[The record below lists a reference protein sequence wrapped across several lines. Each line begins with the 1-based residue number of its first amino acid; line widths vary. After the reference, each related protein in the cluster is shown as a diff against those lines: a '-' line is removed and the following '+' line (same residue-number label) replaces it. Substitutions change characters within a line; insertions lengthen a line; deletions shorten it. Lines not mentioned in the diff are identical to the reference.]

1 MRCLGRTL
9 LLLLV
14 VVFAAVAWLTRDKWL
29 RFLPGTHGTTTVTEQ
44 LWEPLSPEAAAR
56 GKRAIDALS
65 ARSGPVFANLKG
77 AEVASYIFER
87 AGAALPAA
95 SDSAEAA
102 VIGDVLYVRAIVPMK
117 DVAASGALGP
127 FGGLLNDR
135 EPLTLGGTFHV
146 IRPGLSEF
154 QVREVKLRD
163 FKVPTRIIPNL
174 VKQLDRDPRPEGV
187 SPNGIPV
194 KTPTTLA
201 DVRIANHR
209 VTLYKTLPGS
219 TNGARQ

>member
-1 MRCLGRTL
+1 MRCLGRL
-9 LLLLV
+9 VVLLLLV
-14 VVFAAVAWLTRDKWL
+14 ALAAILWLTRDKWL
-29 RFLPGTHGTTTVTEQ
+29 RYLPGSHGTTTVTEP

-56 GKRAIDALS
+56 GRKAIDALAS
-65 ARSGPVFANLKG
+65 RSGPVYTNLKG

-87 AGAALPAA
+87 AGAAFPSAT
-95 SDSAEAA
+95 DSAEAA
-102 VIGDVLYVRAIVPMK
+102 VIGDALYVHAIVPTK
-117 DVAASGALGP
+117 GIAASGVLGP

-135 EPLTLGGTFHV
+135 ESITLGGTFRV

-163 FKVPTRIIPNL
+163 FKLPTRAIPNL
-174 VKQLDRDPRPEGV
+174 IKQLDRDPRPEGV

-194 KTPTTLA
+194 KTPTALA

-209 VTLYKTLPGS
+209 VTLYKALPAS
-219 TNGARQ
+219 TSGVRQ

>member
-9 LLLLV
+9 VLLLV
-14 VVFAAVAWLTRDKWL
+14 VVVATVLWLTRDRWL
-29 RFLPGTHGTTTVTEQ
+29 RYLPGAHGTTTVEKV
-44 LWEPLSPEAAAR
+44 WEPLTPAAAAR
-56 GKRAIDALS
+56 GRKAIDALS
-65 ARSGPVFANLKG
+65 ARSGPVFANLTG
-77 AEVASYIFER
+77 AEVASYIFVR

-95 SDSAEAA
+95 TDSAEAA
-102 VIGDVLYVRAIVPMK
+102 VIGDALYVRAVVPMK

-127 FGGLLNDR
+127 FGGLVNDR
-135 EPLTLGGTFHV
+135 EPLTLGGSFHV

-163 FKVPTRIIPNL
+163 FKVPTRVIPNL
-174 VKQLDRDPRPEGV
+174 IRQLDRDPRPDGV

-194 KTPTTLA
+194 KTPPSLA

-209 VTLYKTLPGS
+209 VTVYKTLPDA
-219 TNGARQ
+219 TDGAKR

>member
-1 MRCLGRTL
+1 MRCLGRTIL
-9 LLLLV
+9 LLFVVLLAG
-14 VVFAAVAWLTRDKWL
+14 FLWLTRDRWL
-29 RFLPGTHGTTTVTEQ
+29 HYLPGSQGGTAVTEPV
-44 LWEPLSPEAAAR
+44 WEPLTPDAAAR

-77 AEVASYIFER
+77 AEVASYIFQR
-87 AGAALPAA
+87 AGAALPSA

-117 DVAASGALGP
+117 AVAASGALGP

-135 EPLTLGGTFHV
+135 EPLTLGGTLHV

-154 QVREVKLRD
+154 QLREVKLRE
-163 FKVPTRIIPNL
+163 FKVPGRVIPQL
-174 VKQLDRDPRPEGV
+174 VKQLDRGPRPEGV
-187 SPNGIPV
+187 SPDGIAV
-194 KTPTTLA
+194 KTPASLA

-209 VTLYKTLPGS
+209 VTLYKATAEAS
-219 TNGARQ
+219 SGAKP

>member
-1 MRCLGRTL
+1 M
-9 LLLLV
+9 LLV
-14 VVFAAVAWLTRDKWL
+14 IVVLAAILWLTRDKWL
-29 RFLPGTHGTTTVTEQ
+29 RYLPGSHRTAAVAEQ
-44 LWEPLSPEAAAR
+44 TWQPLSPEAAAR

-65 ARSGPVFANLKG
+65 ARSGPVFTNLTG

-117 DVAASGALGP
+117 AVAASGALGP

-135 EPLTLGGTFHV
+135 EPLTLGGTFRV

-163 FKVPTRIIPNL
+163 FKVPTTIIPRL
-174 VKQLDRDPRPEGV
+174 VKQLDRDARPDGV
-187 SPNGIPV
+187 SPNGIAV
-194 KTPTTLA
+194 KTPPSLA
-201 DVRIANHR
+201 DVRIANRR
-209 VTLYKTLPGS
+209 VTLYKALPGS
-219 TNGARQ
+219 ATGARQ

>member
-1 MRCLGRTL
+1 MRCLGRIL
-9 LLLLV
+9 LLLFLV
-14 VVFAAVAWLTRDKWL
+14 VLAGVVWLTRDKWL
-29 RFLPGTHGTTTVTEQ
+29 RYLPGSHGTAAVSEP
-44 LWEPLSPEAAAR
+44 LWEPLSSAAAAR
-56 GKRAIDALS
+56 GQRAIESLS
-65 ARSGPVFANLKG
+65 ARNGPVFANLKG

-87 AGAALPAA
+87 AGAALPSA

-117 DVAASGALGP
+117 AVAASGALGP

-154 QVREVKLRD
+154 QVREVKLRE
-163 FKVPTRIIPNL
+163 FKVPPTIIPRL
-174 VKQLDRDPRPEGV
+174 IRQLDRDPRPEGV

-194 KTPTTLA
+194 KTPATLA

-209 VTLYKTLPGS
+209 VTLYRTLPGAAG
-219 TNGARQ
+219 GATP

>member
-1 MRCLGRTL
+1 MRCLGRIIVL
-9 LLLLV
+9 LIV
-14 VVFAAVAWLTRDKWL
+14 VAIAAMLWFTRERWL
-29 RFLPGTHGTTTVTEQ
+29 RYLPGSHGTSVVTEQ
-44 LWEPLSPEAAAR
+44 LWEPLTPEAAAR

-87 AGAALPAA
+87 ASASLPAA
-95 SDSAEAA
+95 SDSAQAA

-127 FGGLLNDR
+127 LASLLNER

-154 QVREVKLRD
+154 QIREVKLRD
-163 FKVPTRIIPNL
+163 FKVPSGIIPRL
-174 VKQLDRDPRPEGV
+174 VKQLDRGARPDGV
-187 SPNGIPV
+187 SPDGIPV
-194 KTPTTLA
+194 KTPTSLA

-209 VTLYKTLPGS
+209 ITLYKATA
-219 TNGARQ
+219 GATGGATP